1 MSLHSPDRRHS
12 AGFTLI
18 EAVIALV
25 IGGLAAVGI
34 TQSVAYG
41 TKIYTA
47 LERLSE
53 AAPQM
58 QASLW
63 SIRQI
68 IAAKGLDHGLT
79 LSESGELLY
88 SGSPVLNGV
97 DFFSVS
103 EENAFSVSE
112 ENAFDGADNDPKVCL
127 VTLVI
132 RPGNAQNVER
142 QTVSF
147 AVYPKGGL

>member
-68 IAAKGLDHGLT
+68 IAAYGLDHGLT
-79 LSESGELLY
+79 LSEGGDLLY
-88 SGSPVLNGV
+88 NGLTVLNGV
-97 DFFSVS
+97 DAFTVT
-103 EENAFSVSE
+103 EEK
-112 ENAFDGADNDPKVCL
+112 AFDRANSNAKVCL

-132 RPGNAQNVER
+132 RPGNAQNVEP

>member
-47 LERLSE
+47 LECLSE

-63 SIRQI
+63 SVRRI
-68 IAAKGLDHGLT
+68 IEEDGLDHGLT
-79 LSESGELLY
+79 LSEGGDLLY
-88 SGSPVLNGV
+88 NGSTVLNGV
-97 DFFSVS
+97 D
-103 EENAFSVSE
+103 AFSVTAE
-112 ENAFDGADNDPKVCL
+112 KAFDGADRDAKVCR

-132 RPGNAQNVER
+132 RPGNAQNVEP